1 MRRRLRI
8 RRVVIITAV
17 FSLVVV
23 SFSAASA
30 MIGSPVEEVVSG
42 DVALAASPTPAA
54 ITTPAAGHL
63 PDNDR
68 ARGLVFDGL
77 RPGRPDGPCAGGFEM
92 TVDGETL
99 CTPGPDR
106 APDHVDVRRGRPTS
120 DLAQTAAATSSDA
133 AAANAVPVIGDGI
146 SGNRVQAIYAVAA
159 DRPDRYGEIAPLIAQ
174 WAAHMDAKMNESAAL
189 TGGERHI
196 RFVTDAAGSL
206 DVEKVILASDAD
218 DTFGATISALK
229 SAGYNDPGRKYLI
242 WMDASIYCGIAN
254 LYGDDKPTQ
263 DNYNNGRF
271 AQYARVDTGCWGHNN
286 SVELHELVHTLGA
299 IQQSAPHSTPG
310 WHCTDEYDRM
320 CYKDSSTVT
329 MNYVCDI
336 SMEGLLDC
344 GHEDYFNTSPAPG
357 SYLASHWNT
366 ANSSFLEAGPV
377 GDPPPPPPN
386 TAPEVTATGPATVTL
401 PDGAALDGTVTDDGL
416 PAAYTVAWSKVSGQ
430 GTVTFADE
438 SAEDTTATFSS
449 AGAYVLRLTAD
460 DGELIGEATVSIT
473 VEDAAV
479 PNTAPEVT
487 AIGPATVTLPDGAAL
502 DGTVTDDGL
511 PAAYTVAW
519 SKVSGEGTV
528 SFADVSAEDTTATFS
543 IADTYVL
550 KLTAD
555 DGDLTGDDTVTIV
568 VENAAV
574 PNAAPEV
581 TATGPAAVTLP
592 NAAALNGTVTDDGMP
607 NGSLTT
613 TWSKVSGQGTVTFAD
628 ASAEDTTADFSAP
641 GTYVLK
647 LMADDGEMTGEDT
660 VTIVVAEEEAP
671 PPDPD
676 PEPVTEVFEGSL
688 NKKWPARTFVTTV
701 ADGPA
706 QATLTF
712 SGKGKKAQGIE
723 LTLNVYDAAGEV
735 VTSVSGPSQ
744 LDLPPLTLEAGTYT
758 WEVTGGRISFSLSV
772 TYMPQ

>member
-17 FSLVVV
+17 LSLVIV

-30 MIGSPVEEVVSG
+30 MIGSPSGEVNG
-42 DVALAASPTPAA
+42 ADVGPKVA
-54 ITTPAAGHL
+54 TTPAADHL
-63 PDNDR
+63 PDNDH
-68 ARGLVFDGL
+68 AKGLVFDGL

-120 DLAQTAAATSSDA
+120 DLAATADAVTSA
-133 AAANAVPVIGDGI
+133 ETAAANAVAVIGDGT

-159 DRPDRYGEIAPLIAQ
+159 DRPDRYGEIAELIVG
-174 WAAHMDAKMNESAAL
+174 WAGHVDAKMNESAAL
-189 TGGERHI
+189 TGGERHV
-196 RFVTDAAGSL
+196 RYVTDPAGSL
-206 DVEKVILASDAD
+206 VVEKVVVAPDAD

-229 SAGYNDPGRKYLI
+229 AAGYNDPGRKYLI

-320 CYKDSSTVT
+320 CYKDSSTVV
-329 MNYVCDI
+329 MDYVCTNA
-336 SMEGLLDC
+336 MEGLLDC

-366 ANSSFLEAGPV
+366 ADSSFLEAGPV

-416 PAAYTVAWSKVSGQ
+416 PDGSL
-430 GTVTFADE
+430 
-438 SAEDTTATFSS
+438 TTTWA
-449 AGAYVLRLTAD
+449 
-460 DGELIGEATVSIT
+460 
-473 VEDAAV
+473 
-479 PNTAPEVT
+479 
-487 AIGPATVTLPDGAAL
+487 
-502 DGTVTDDGL
+502 
-511 PAAYTVAW
+511 
-519 SKVSGEGTV
+519 KVSGEGTV
-528 SFADVSAEDTTATFS
+528 TFVDVSAEDTTATFS
-543 IADTYVL
+543 AAGTYQVQ
-550 KLTAD
+550 LTAD

-568 VENAAV
+568 VEDE
-574 PNAAPEV
+574 AAPPPPPPV
-581 TATGPAAVTLP
+581 NQAPQATATGPATVALP
-592 NAAALNGTVTDDGMP
+592 DVATLNGSVVDDGLP
-607 NGSLTT
+607 GPYTT
-613 TWSKVSGQGTVTFAD
+613 TWSKVSGPGTVTFAN
-628 ASAEDTTADFSAP
+628 AWAEDTTATFSLP
-641 GTYVLK
+641 GSYELM
-647 LMADDGEMTGEDT
+647 LMADDGEMTDDDT
-660 VTIVVAEEEAP
+660 ITIVVEDEAAPPPPLPP

-676 PEPVTEVFEGSL
+676 PVTAVFDGSL
-688 NKKWPARTFVTTV
+688 NKKWPARAFETTV
-701 ADGPA
+701 GDGPA
-706 QATLTF
+706 QAVLTF
-712 SGKGKKAQGIE
+712 GKRGKKAASLE
-723 LTLNVYDAAGEV
+723 LTLNVYNAAGDIV
-735 VTSVSGPSQ
+735 MTASGPNQTEVSIV
-744 LDLPPLTLEAGTYT
+744 LAAGTYT
-758 WEVTGGRISFSLSV
+758 WEVTGARTSFSLAV